1 MSLKRLL
8 FFFAMRTLT
17 LIEVI
22 KMAKKKK
29 INGFTE
35 EEWKRIE
42 EEAYERV
49 RKDRIIEAHQERVNI
64 IPELLQQC
72 LYKSRLV
79 GSLDRKFILN
89 LYKFLIN
96 NSDLTEEEKDHIEF
110 LFAEDYLFVGR
121 GGVPEGIS
129 LQELIDKMRKALKP
143 YRET

>member
-1 MSLKRLL
+1 
-8 FFFAMRTLT
+8 
-17 LIEVI
+17 
-22 KMAKKKK
+22 MARKKK

-42 EEAYERV
+42 EEAMENV
-49 RKDRIIEAHQERVNI
+49 RKERIIEAHKARVEI
-64 IPELLQQC
+64 IPELLEAAF
-72 LYKSRLV
+72 YKNRLF
-79 GSLDRKFILN
+79 GHLDFKFILN

-121 GGVPEGIS
+121 GGVPEGVS
-129 LQELIDKMRKALKP
+129 LQELINEMRKALKP